1 MDMKKTYHAFESCLS
16 IASHEVVWEKMKVSS
31 VKAKIQVK
39 IRKIQ
44 RTNQEDGCHHKQAPK
59 FFFQKAKVISGDQ
72 SVPTLILQVIL
83 EEN

>member
-1 MDMKKTYHAFESCLS
+1 MKKTYHAFESCLS
-16 IASHEVVWEKMKVSS
+16 IASHEVVWEKMKVSR
-31 VKAKIQVK
+31 VKTKILLGENTENT
-39 IRKIQ
+39 
-44 RTNQEDGCHHKQAPK
+44 RTNQQDGCHHKQAPK